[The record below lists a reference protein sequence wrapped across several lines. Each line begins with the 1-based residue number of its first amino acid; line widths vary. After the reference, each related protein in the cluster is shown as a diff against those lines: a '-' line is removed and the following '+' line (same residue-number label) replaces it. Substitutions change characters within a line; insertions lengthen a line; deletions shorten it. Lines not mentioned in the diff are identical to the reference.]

1 MVSTLEEASAP
12 NRAAGQDRDP
22 GVQPDLKVAFILS
35 PEFTLLPFAGFVE
48 ALRHAADEAD
58 RSRQIYCR
66 WSLLAPELA
75 PLRASCGAEIMPQQR
90 LGDPADFHYIVV
102 VGGLLPQCRDL
113 PEPTLDFLRLA
124 AARGIPLIG
133 LCTGCFI
140 LADAGL
146 MRGRRCAVHWRHR
159 QDLITRFPD
168 IIAVSDETYVI
179 DEGIITCPGGTAAID
194 LATELII
201 RHCGRARALKGLHD
215 MVVEP
220 HRAAHH
226 VPRRPYEDIASCGD
240 PRVERAVA
248 LMEQNLAGPFGV
260 ETLSGQ
266 LGTTAARPRLRQARR
281 GRAGGALAGN
291 AAEPC
296 ALAAAQHL
304 AHGHAGRL
312 RVRVLRRLALRP
324 LVQAGLRRE
333 PLSVPPAAP
342 PSGDPVTAESFGAGN
357 GSTGQADA
365 GARRRSNHGCA
376 AEAPPGF
383 GCKGTRAVGQWGS
396 AAKGQEPSVN
406 VVHTRS
412 ACGSQSGRSPNA
424 PHTAGFD
431 PEETLAKATLKSS
444 GSL

>member
-12 NRAAGQDRDP
+12 NRATSQDRDP

-226 VPRRPYEDIASCGD
+226 VPRRPYDDIASCGD

-266 LGTTAARPRLRQARR
+266 LGTTARQLD
-281 GRAGGALAGN
+281 RAFAKHVGVA
-291 AAEPC
+291 
-296 ALAAAQHL
+296 
-304 AHGHAGRL
+304 
-312 RVRVLRRLALRP
+312 
-324 LVQAGLRRE
+324 
-333 PLSVPPAAP
+333 PAALWREMRLNHAHWLLLNT
-342 PSGDPVTAESFGAGN
+342 SRTVTQVAFECGFSDGSHFARWFKRAYGESPYQFR
-357 GSTGQADA
+357 Q
-365 GARRRSNHGCA
+365 RRR
-376 AEAPPGF
+376 
-383 GCKGTRAVGQWGS
+383 RA
-396 AAKGQEPSVN
+396 
-406 VVHTRS
+406 
-412 ACGSQSGRSPNA
+412 
-424 PHTAGFD
+424 
-431 PEETLAKATLKSS
+431 ATL
-444 GSL
+444 